1 MSQWPGLFPE
11 VPSCREPP
19 GAPRGGAGYELG
31 HCQAG
36 TLTMLRRS
44 GAEEL
49 AAAEERRDGGGPGT
63 RGHGSRSA
71 PWCVPVHR
79 HGSQPQRQQA
89 QRRHEGRNARRH
101 DEEAEQGEHFQRT
114 TGSTTVSEA
123 PGELQ
128 PDGWLLVYGIERN
141 AACVWCSLWAPWRRT
156 CCSRRPGEAL
166 ATCCC
171 HDPRMHP
178 PTTHIYRA
186 IHTQD
191 GPVAAEWRREA
202 AGACGPAKDRRSLR
216 PRWPATLHVAAGVGA
231 AEAAGGHPRQRLGRQ
246 PPGSHAQQG
255 AL

>member
-1 MSQWPGLFPE
+1 M
-11 VPSCREPP
+11 
-19 GAPRGGAGYELG
+19 LG
-31 HCQAG
+31 I
-36 TLTMLRRS
+36 
-44 GAEEL
+44 
-49 AAAEERRDGGGPGT
+49 
-63 RGHGSRSA
+63 
-71 PWCVPVHR
+71 
-79 HGSQPQRQQA
+79 
-89 QRRHEGRNARRH
+89 
-101 DEEAEQGEHFQRT
+101 DEEAEQGGGALPADDTAGLRDNYGPVPPSAD
-114 TGSTTVSEA
+114 GSAGGQLADSRWRLA
-123 PGELQ
+123 DA
-128 PDGWLLVYGIERN
+128 DGWLLVYGIERN

-166 ATCCC
+166 PTCCC

-178 PTTHIYRA
+178 PTAHIYRA